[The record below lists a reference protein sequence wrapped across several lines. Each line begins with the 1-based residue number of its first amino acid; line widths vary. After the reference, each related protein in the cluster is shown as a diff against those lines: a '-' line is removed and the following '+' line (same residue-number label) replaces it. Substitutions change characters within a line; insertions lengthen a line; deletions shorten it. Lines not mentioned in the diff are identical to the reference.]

1 MLRLGTYR
9 GMAGL
14 LLGISHCRLFEFLS
28 SDDSDEGPALNV
40 VDQVQTR
47 FWHVPED
54 TFIYSTSTNVITIVG
69 YQEVDRNETSL

>member
-47 FWHVPED
+47 F
-54 TFIYSTSTNVITIVG
+54 
-69 YQEVDRNETSL
+69 